1 MLKLKSSFATSVQ
14 IQHLKVNEK
23 GRLSIVNDTQP
34 SEPILLKTAAI
45 CKATCDK
52 EASH

>member
-1 MLKLKSSFATSVQ
+1 MVMANPFFLPL
-14 IQHLKVNEK
+14 EW
-23 GRLSIVNDTQP
+23 LSIVNDTQP